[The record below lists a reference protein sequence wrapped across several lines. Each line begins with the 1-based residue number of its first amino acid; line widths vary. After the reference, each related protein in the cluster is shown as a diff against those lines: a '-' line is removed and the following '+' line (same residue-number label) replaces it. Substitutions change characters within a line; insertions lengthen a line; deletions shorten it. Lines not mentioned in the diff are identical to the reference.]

1 MNKFSVMFN
10 KKSSTKWYLI
20 EVKLLKGIEVE
31 NIKKEYKY
39 KLALG
44 VVLMLA
50 GILSAAFF
58 EVNASIPIFLITM
71 GLTMFVITAFRHFR
85 QGDLPDR
92 DERTKKLA
100 AYGITYSWLLT
111 LVLITVLYWVEF
123 LGLAELTAGATL
135 GILLFF
141 MIASANVFRW
151 YFMQKGDVE

>member
-1 MNKFSVMFN
+1 MEKTNRVY
-10 KKSSTKWYLI
+10 KK
-20 EVKLLKGIEVE
+20 KLT
-31 NIKKEYKY
+31 
-39 KLALG
+39 LG
-44 VVLMLA
+44 VFLTLV

-58 EVNASIPIFLITM
+58 EVDSSIPIFLIIM
-71 GLTMFVITAFRHFR
+71 GMVIFIMTSFRLFR

-100 AYGITYSWLLT
+100 TYGITYSWILT

-123 LGLAELTAGATL
+123 LGLAELTAETIL

-141 MIASANVFRW
+141 MIISANAFRW